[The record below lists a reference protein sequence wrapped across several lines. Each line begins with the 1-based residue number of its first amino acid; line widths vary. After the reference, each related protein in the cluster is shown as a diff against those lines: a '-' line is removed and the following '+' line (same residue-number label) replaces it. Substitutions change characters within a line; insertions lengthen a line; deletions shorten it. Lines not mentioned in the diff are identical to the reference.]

1 MLACFLR
8 GLGRHAAR
16 LHHSLSW
23 GEKLQCKTCTCC
35 SLVCRPP
42 GAHNHHH
49 NQRGAEQENNTSV
62 VQEPTDTTQQSL
74 GCCTAFLTALL
85 CQEEK
90 GSAGRPFTTPKTHAS
105 FLRGPFHLSTNKRR
119 VGTNHQIQQRKQSTT
134 KLCFVTFTS
143 RI

>member
-1 MLACFLR
+1 MLFERLGKARCTSPSLTVLGGKVTVQNLHLLLS
-8 GLGRHAAR
+8 GLSA
-16 LHHSLSW
+16 SW
-23 GEKLQCKTCTCC
+23 STQ
-35 SLVCRPP
+35 PP
-42 GAHNHHH
+42 P
-49 NQRGAEQENNTSV
+49 QRGAEQENNTSV